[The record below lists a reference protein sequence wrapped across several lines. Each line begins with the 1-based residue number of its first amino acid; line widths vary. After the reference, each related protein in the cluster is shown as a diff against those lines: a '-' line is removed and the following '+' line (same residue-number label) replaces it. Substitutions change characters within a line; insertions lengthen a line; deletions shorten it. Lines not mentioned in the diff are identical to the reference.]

1 MRRRD
6 DEYLRIGIVA
16 PVRRSTKRADLAALL
31 AALTAIDR
39 YQIAVFNLPPLYD
52 AGVRYIREGAQP
64 REEWRSAVEVIEHGG
79 GDCEDLATYRA
90 AELQLAGEDA
100 RAIAVRSSLG
110 WHIVVR
116 RGDGTIEDPS
126 ARLGMLGEG

>member
-1 MRRRD
+1 MRRGD
-6 DEYLRIGIVA
+6 DEYLRVGIVA
-16 PVRRSTKRADLAALL
+16 PVRRSTRRADLAALL

-39 YQIAVFNLPPLYD
+39 YQIAVFDLPRLYD

-64 REEWRSAVEVIEHGG
+64 REEWRSALEVIEHGG

-90 AELQLAGEDA
+90 AELQLGGEDA

-126 ARLGMLGEG
+126 ARLGMLGDG